1 MKEIVTAI
9 NNPLLNEELK
19 KEKYIKIIGKDI
31 QYKEGIIE
39 LLEKNKNID
48 IIIISENLPGEIE
61 EEALIKKI
69 NIINEKIKI
78 IYILEKEK
86 TEKEKILNKLKIND
100 IYYNNKITIK
110 EIIKIIKNNEI
121 NKEEE
126 MREEIEKLKKIIEE
140 KENKEKNK
148 TKIIKLFNKNL
159 IEKNIK
165 KNKKINKK
173 IKVKKQ
179 NKISNKIINIIGNKN
194 TGKTT
199 VAILIGNIL
208 SKKQKNILFIDLD
221 DKKDLT
227 KKILNINY
235 KINKKNNSKIKNKI
249 NINTKEKINKKI
261 KLNKNEIKL
270 YNKKIKKFKNKN
282 INYRKNKSIKKYL
295 KKFFNK
301 KFNSPKKRKIKLK
314 KIENKKIKD
323 LKKYRKEIIKI
334 KDRIFLLNKY
344 NEKSLQRKVDINE
357 LFFDYIIVDTSYN
370 NKEEIVKK
378 LIKKSNKNI
387 IVANGNTLGV
397 KDLQENI
404 EKGIK
409 NREFNTKS
417 LHIIINKVNRNT
429 VSKEIL
435 KKIFN
440 PIRIIMFIK
449 DIKEKQNLIKKKIE
463 LKNLE
468 REILKK

>member
-165 KNKKINKK
+165 KTRKINKK

-261 KLNKNEIKL
+261 KLNKNKIKIN
-270 YNKKIKKFKNKN
+270 NKKIKKYKNKN

-449 DIKEKQNLIKKKIE
+449 DKKEKQNLIKKKIE

>member
-165 KNKKINKK
+165 KTRKINKK

-261 KLNKNEIKL
+261 KLNKNKIKL

>member
-69 NIINEKIKI
+69 NIIDEKIKI

-126 MREEIEKLKKIIEE
+126 MREEIEKLKKIIKE

-159 IEKNIK
+159 IEKNK
-165 KNKKINKK
+165 KKTRKINKK

-261 KLNKNEIKL
+261 KLNKNKIKL

-449 DIKEKQNLIKKKIE
+449 DKKEKQNLIKKKIE